1 MHIHNI
7 SPTKA
12 NIIITVSLTRC
23 PGRTLHNFFQ
33 WSWPQ
38 ISRKCIC
45 DSRLLHRWLLEC
57 LVVLYIAINKKQETR
72 NKCIIF
78 PLEMCSNLSVI
89 SSTLKLVCKCHLP
102 LWPLPPPLPLLPTGG
117 RAKEQIRLNCFHSH
131 CRVVQRKGW
140 HFRPPPLLTPSYLK
154 IGSLFSANLNSRK
167 NLLLERVFKISEN
180 RLR

>member
-102 LWPLPPPLPLLPTGG
+102 LWPLPPPPSSPPNGRQGERADSSELLSLPLQGGAKKRMTFQTTPT
-117 RAKEQIRLNCFHSH
+117 
-131 CRVVQRKGW
+131 
-140 HFRPPPLLTPSYLK
+140 
-154 IGSLFSANLNSRK
+154 LNSIISKNRFSLLRK
-167 NLLLERVFKISEN
+167 PQ
-180 RLR
+180 